1 LREGTTLA
9 LGCTFFLFAHIPIPL
24 ISGQFT
30 AMLSRSQAGRMLC
43 LCADRATKV
52 IKLTHLSRV
61 RSAQTTNGLSIE
73 VATSVGELLARK
85 ADYDSLLRATGN
97 TLPFTLHEWHVAW
110 CNHLCI
116 SRSGI
121 RTQPLIHFARDSDGQ
136 CVAIVPLIL
145 TRRALGPIWLGTL
158 DMLGADPALTEIRT
172 SLILPG
178 YEARVVWALQPELS
192 SVREVDWLDWGVL
205 SDSHAD
211 ALAVRRE
218 LSFRTPLLDYVLDLP
233 ADYESFRS
241 SLKRNVRESIRHCY
255 NSLKRQGLTCELRV
269 AEAPAAV
276 AEALERFFTLHAMRA
291 DLQGTVV
298 HRNHFATV
306 RARSFLREVC
316 TRLAGRNIVRIFQ
329 LAIRGEI
336 VAARIGFV
344 IGDSLYL
351 YYSGFD
357 PRWSKYSVM
366 TTTLVEAIRY
376 AIANGIKTVN
386 LSPAKD
392 HAKTR
397 WSPREI
403 ALVQAVQVSRSP
415 LSRFAWSSFQRLK
428 SGNPPPTWVGRFL
441 RQSVRDWQ

>member
-1 LREGTTLA
+1 
-9 LGCTFFLFAHIPIPL
+9 
-24 ISGQFT
+24 
-30 AMLSRSQAGRMLC
+30 MLLV
-43 LCADRATKV
+43 CADRATAKLIKV
-52 IKLTHLSRV
+52 THLGRA

-73 VATSVGELLARK
+73 VAANVGDLLARK
-85 ADYDSLLRATGN
+85 ADYENLLRATGN

-110 CNHLCI
+110 CNHLCV
-116 SRSGI
+116 SRNGI
-121 RTQPLIHFARDSDGQ
+121 RTQPLIHFARDSGGQ

-178 YEARVVWALQPELS
+178 YETRVVWALQPELS

-205 SDSHAD
+205 SGPHAD
-211 ALAVRRE
+211 ALAGRKE
-218 LSFRTPLLDYVLDLP
+218 LSFGTPLLDYVLDLP
-233 ADYESFRS
+233 ADFESFRS
-241 SLKRNVRESIRHCY
+241 SLKHNVRESIRHCY
-255 NSLKRQGLTCELRV
+255 NSLKRHGLTCELRV
-269 AEAPAAV
+269 AADPGALE
-276 AEALERFFTLHAMRA
+276 EALERFFALHAMRA
-291 DLQGTVV
+291 NLQGTVA
-298 HRNHFATV
+298 HHNHFATD

-357 PRWSKYSVM
+357 PQWSKYSVM

-376 AIANGIKTVN
+376 AIASGIKTVN
-386 LSPAKD
+386 LSTTKD
-392 HAKTR
+392 RAKTR

-415 LSRFAWSSFQRLK
+415 ISRFAWSRFQRLK
-428 SGNPPPTWVGRFL
+428 SGKPPPIWLGRVL
-441 RQSVRDWQ
+441 RQRVRDWE